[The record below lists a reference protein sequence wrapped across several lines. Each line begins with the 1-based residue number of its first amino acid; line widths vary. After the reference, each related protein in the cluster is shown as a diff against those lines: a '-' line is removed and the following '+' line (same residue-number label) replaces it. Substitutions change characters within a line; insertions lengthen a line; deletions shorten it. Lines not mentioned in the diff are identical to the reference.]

1 MAICKFFDMVATLPK
16 GQKIIGL
23 DVGKKTI
30 GVAIGD
36 ATHNIASPHRIIWR
50 KKFTADMTD
59 LLAEMEDLQVGGL
72 VIGWPLNMDGTEGP
86 RCDSTRDF
94 THALLRLKDVPI
106 SFQDERWSTQAVE
119 RSMVDADMTRKNRH
133 IRRDALAATWILQSA
148 FDLYHQNSLDAPAP
162 LPV

>member
-36 ATHNIASPHRIIWR
+36 ATHNTASPHRVIWR

-59 LLAEMEDLQVGGL
+59 LLA
-72 VIGWPLNMDGTEGP
+72 
-86 RCDSTRDF
+86 
-94 THALLRLKDVPI
+94 
-106 SFQDERWSTQAVE
+106 
-119 RSMVDADMTRKNRH
+119 
-133 IRRDALAATWILQSA
+133 
-148 FDLYHQNSLDAPAP
+148 
-162 LPV
+162 